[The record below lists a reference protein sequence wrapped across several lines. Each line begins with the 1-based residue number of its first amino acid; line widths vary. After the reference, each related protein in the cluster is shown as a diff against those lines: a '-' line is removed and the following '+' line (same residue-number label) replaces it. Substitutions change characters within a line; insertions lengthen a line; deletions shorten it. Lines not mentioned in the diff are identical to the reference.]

1 MLDQKRRS
9 PYCGGAEGMSDLYQQ
24 LREAERKRA
33 AVERELNSVRVK
45 IEEAEYA
52 FRKALPVGE
61 GQPCS
66 VGVLPSG
73 QIVVHVWVEKS
84 SEPNQ
89 LHIVFPG
96 FIDER
101 GRPRRK
107 YTKEQLGEGIE
118 KGEPE

>member
-1 MLDQKRRS
+1 
-9 PYCGGAEGMSDLYQQ
+9 MSDLYEE
-24 LREAERKRA
+24 LRKIERLKAEAERQIHSLK
-33 AVERELNSVRVK
+33 VK
-45 IEEAEYA
+45 IGEAETA
-52 FRKALPVGE
+52 FREALPVGE
-61 GQPCS
+61 NQPCS

-73 QIVVHVWVEKS
+73 QVVVHVWVEKS

-96 FIDER
+96 FIDAQ

-107 YTKEQLGEGIE
+107 YAKEQLGESVQ